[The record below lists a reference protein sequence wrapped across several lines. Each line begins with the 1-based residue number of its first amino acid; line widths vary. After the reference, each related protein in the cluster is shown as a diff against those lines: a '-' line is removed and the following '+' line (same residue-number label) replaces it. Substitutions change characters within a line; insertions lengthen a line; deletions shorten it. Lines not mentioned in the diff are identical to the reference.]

1 MFRKID
7 IALWA
12 ALAAYQLPHCS
23 GYTFAPDQD
32 QAITDPRM
40 PVLFDV
46 PAPEQLLPS
55 PENPVAGHWTSSFI
69 TTTTGWQYYFASGV
83 VLSAR
88 EQTAG
93 YGFSLLDLASL
104 NRVTHSNMTILADAE
119 IAPLSFASTGY
130 AISSLPPHNPAIAVH
145 GSADNVSV
153 DLTIYPTSRALYY
166 GGSGAWTYVDKPLY
180 GWAMPAARTSGNIS
194 IPTPAGISPAAE
206 NDFDVGITTAT
217 IDPSASLTWYD
228 HLWGH
233 LGLQAGN
240 LTWFNLFVN
249 DHTGREGDG
258 GNDELN
264 LALVS
269 YMLDSID
276 PPFSSRSIHVRSRNR
291 NESALAIIP
300 VDRFEPSTDPS
311 AVWVSPRSGLAYP
324 QRWKLGIEG
333 RGLLEISSVLGD
345 QEMVD
350 PGSGAATYLGFV
362 TVEGVIDGKQVTGY
376 GSAEVKFVQRL
387 P

>member
-1 MFRKID
+1 MFSKID

-12 ALAAYQLPHCS
+12 ALAAHQLPFCS
-23 GYTFAPDQD
+23 GYNFAPDQD
-32 QAITDPRM
+32 PSITDPRM

-46 PAPEQLLPS
+46 PVPQKLLPS
-55 PENPVAGHWTSSFI
+55 PGNPVSGHWTSSFL
-69 TTTTGWQYYFASGV
+69 TTTTGSQYYFASGV
-83 VLSAR
+83 VLSSP

-93 YGFSLLDLASL
+93 YGFSLLDLATL
-104 NRVTHSNMTILADAE
+104 NRITHSNMTTLAGAE
-119 IAPLSFASTGY
+119 IVPLNFVSTGY
-130 AISSLPPHNPAIAVH
+130 AISSRPSQPAITVH
-145 GSADNVSV
+145 GTAYNVSV
-153 DLTIYPTSRALYY
+153 DLTVHQTSRALYY
-166 GGSGAWTYVDKPLY
+166 GGSGAWMYVDRPLY
-180 GWAMPAARTSGNIS
+180 GWAMPAASTSGNIS
-194 IPTPAGISPAAE
+194 MPIPPSAAPAE
-206 NDFDVGITTAT
+206 EDDVDVEIAT
-217 IDPSASLTWYD
+217 EIVDPSASLTWYN

-240 LTWFNLFVN
+240 LTWFSLFVN
-249 DHTGREGDG
+249 DRTGGEAGPG
-258 GNDELN
+258 QGELN

-276 PPFSSRSIHVRSRNR
+276 PPFSSRSIHIQSRNR
-291 NESALAIIP
+291 DESGLAIIP
-300 VDRFEPSTDPS
+300 VDWFEPITDPET
-311 AVWVSPRSGLAYP
+311 VWTSPRSGLVYP
-324 QRWKLGIEG
+324 QRWELGIEG

-362 TVEGVIDGKQVTGY
+362 TVQGVIDGKEVTGY

>member
-7 IALWA
+7 NALWA
-12 ALAAYQLPHCS
+12 ALMVHQLPYCS

-46 PAPEQLLPS
+46 PAPEKLLPS
-55 PENPVAGHWTSSFI
+55 PDSPVAGHWTSSFL
-69 TTTTGWQYYFASGV
+69 TTTTGSQYYFASGV
-83 VLSAR
+83 VLSSP

-93 YGFSLLDLASL
+93 YGFSLLDLATL
-104 NRVTHSNMTILADAE
+104 NRVTHSSMTTLRDVE
-119 IAPLSFASTGY
+119 IASLSFASPGY
-130 AISSLPPHNPAIAVH
+130 TISNLPLHNPTIAVQ
-145 GSADNVSV
+145 GMADNVSI
-153 DLTIYPTSRALYY
+153 DLTVYPTSHALYY
-166 GGSGAWTYVDKPLY
+166 GGSGAWMYVDKPLY

-194 IPTPAGISPAAE
+194 IPTHGGISPAAE
-206 NDFDVGITTAT
+206 NDVDGDITTAT

-228 HLWGH
+228 HFWGH
-233 LGLQAGN
+233 LGLQSGN
-240 LTWFNLFVN
+240 LTWFHLFVN
-249 DHTGREGDG
+249 DHTGSEDDLGDG
-258 GNDELN
+258 ELN

-291 NESALAIIP
+291 NDSALAIIP
-300 VDRFEPSTDPS
+300 VDRFEPSRDPS
-311 AVWVSPRSGLAYP
+311 AVWTSPRSGLAYP
-324 QRWKLGIEG
+324 QRWELGIEA
-333 RGLLEISSVLGD
+333 RGSLEISSVLGD
-345 QEMVD
+345 QEVVD

-362 TVEGVIDGKQVTGY
+362 TVKGVIDGKQVTGY
-376 GSAEVKFVQRL
+376 GSAEVKFIQRL

>member
-1 MFRKID
+1 MFCKID

-12 ALAAYQLPHCS
+12 VLAAHQIPLCS
-23 GYTFAPDQD
+23 GYNFAPDQD
-32 QAITDPRM
+32 PSITDPRM

-46 PAPEQLLPS
+46 PVPEKLLPS
-55 PENPVAGHWTSSFI
+55 PANPIAGHWTSSFL
-69 TTTTGWQYYFASGV
+69 TTTTGSQYYFASGV
-83 VLSAR
+83 VLSSL
-88 EQTAG
+88 EQMAG
-93 YGFSLLDLASL
+93 YGFSLLDLATL
-104 NRVTHSNMTILADAE
+104 NRVTHSNMTTLADAE
-119 IAPLSFASTGY
+119 ITPLNFASTGY
-130 AISSLPPHNPAIAVH
+130 AISSLSPHDSVIAVH
-145 GSADNVSV
+145 GIADDVSV
-153 DLTIYPTSRALYY
+153 DLTIHQTSRALYY
-166 GGSGAWTYVDKPLY
+166 GGSGSWMYVDKPMY

-194 IPTPAGISPAAE
+194 MSVPPGTSPAAE
-206 NDFDVGITTAT
+206 NDFDVEIATAA

-249 DHTGREGDG
+249 DRTGGEVRPSD
-258 GNDELN
+258 DELN

-269 YMLDSID
+269 YMVDSIE

-291 NESALAIIP
+291 NESGLAIIP
-300 VDRFEPSTDPS
+300 VDRFEPITDPS
-311 AVWVSPRSGLAYP
+311 TVWTSPRSGLTYP
-324 QRWKLGIEG
+324 QRWELGIEG

-345 QEMVD
+345 QEIID

-362 TVEGVIDGKQVTGY
+362 TVKGVIDGKQVTGF

>member
-7 IALWA
+7 IVLWA
-12 ALAAYQLPHCS
+12 ALAVHQLPNCS
-23 GYTFAPDQD
+23 GYTFVPDQD
-32 QAITDPRM
+32 QAITDPRI
-40 PVLFDV
+40 PALFDV
-46 PAPEQLLPS
+46 PAPEKLLPS
-55 PENPVAGHWTSSFI
+55 PDTPVAGHWTSSFL
-69 TTTTGWQYYFASGV
+69 TTTTGSQYYFASGV
-83 VLSAR
+83 VLSSP
-88 EQTAG
+88 EQIAG
-93 YGFSLLDLASL
+93 YGFTLLDLATL
-104 NRVTHSNMTILADAE
+104 NRVTHSNMTTLADAE
-119 IAPLSFASTGY
+119 IASLSFASPGY
-130 AISSLPPHNPAIAVH
+130 TISSLPPQNPAIAVQ
-145 GSADNVSV
+145 GIADNVSI

-166 GGSGAWTYVDKPLY
+166 GGSGAWMYVDKPLY

-194 IPTPAGISPAAE
+194 ISTPAGTTPAAE
-206 NDFDVGITTAT
+206 NGFDGDITTAA

-249 DHTGREGDG
+249 DHTGTEDAHDD
-258 GNDELN
+258 DEIN

-276 PPFSSRSIHVRSRNR
+276 PPFSSRSIHVRSRNL

-300 VDRFEPSTDPS
+300 VDRFEPSKDPS
-311 AVWVSPRSGLAYP
+311 AVWTSPRSGLAYP
-324 QRWKLGIEG
+324 QRWELGIEG
-333 RGLLEISSVLGD
+333 RGLLEISSVLED
-345 QEMVD
+345 QEVVD

>member
-1 MFRKID
+1 MICKID

-12 ALAAYQLPHCS
+12 ALAAHQVPFCS
-23 GYTFAPDQD
+23 GYNFAPDQD
-32 QAITDPRM
+32 PSITDPRI

-46 PAPEQLLPS
+46 PVPEKLLPS
-55 PENPVAGHWTSSFI
+55 PANPVAGHWTSSFL
-69 TTTTGWQYYFASGV
+69 TTTTGSQYFFASGV
-83 VLSAR
+83 VLSSP

-93 YGFSLLDLASL
+93 YGFSLLDLATL
-104 NRVTHSNMTILADAE
+104 NRVTHSNMTTLADAE
-119 IAPLSFASTGY
+119 IVPINFISTAY
-130 AISSLPPHNPAIAVH
+130 AISSLPPDDAAIAVH
-145 GSADNVSV
+145 GIAGNISV
-153 DLTIYPTSRALYY
+153 DLTIHQTSRALYY
-166 GGSGAWTYVDKPLY
+166 GGSGAWMYVDKPLY
-180 GWAMPAARTSGNIS
+180 GWAMPAASTSGNIS
-194 IPTPAGISPAAE
+194 MPIPPGASPTDE
-206 NDFDVGITTAT
+206 DDIDVEIAT
-217 IDPSASLTWYD
+217 EIIDPSASLTWYD

-249 DHTGREGDG
+249 DRPG
-258 GNDELN
+258 GELN

-276 PPFSSRSIHVRSRNR
+276 PPFFSRSIHVRSRNR
-291 NESALAIIP
+291 NESGLAIIP
-300 VDRFEPSTDPS
+300 VDRFEPITDPNT
-311 AVWVSPRSGLAYP
+311 VWTSPRSGLVYP
-324 QRWKLGIEG
+324 QRWELGIEG

-350 PGSGAATYLGFV
+350 PGSGAVTYLGFV
-362 TVEGVIDGKQVTGY
+362 TVKGVIDGKNVTGY